1 MQAETTVDTNITAQ
15 RISLWITAVAG
26 VVFLVVFLTFPGFLP
41 PMSPNMTPD
50 QLAHFFRIHAASI
63 RFSMVVVDLCGVM
76 LLPFFALIVV
86 QMKRMATPSHVFAY
100 CYLSAVVSGAT
111 LFAIPDLL
119 WLVATFRPDRD
130 PALIQ
135 LLNDMAWMIF
145 TAPVGMLVAQNVC
158 LGLAIY
164 MDKQE
169 RPVFP
174 RWVGH
179 FNMVTAVLIAPAAVA
194 ATVRT
199 GPFAWNG
206 AISFWLKIVTYAV
219 FVAVM
224 FFMLRRA
231 VNQQAAEQ
239 SVAA

>member
-1 MQAETTVDTNITAQ
+1 MQAQTTGDNNLTAQ
-15 RISLWITAVAG
+15 RISLWITPVVG

-41 PMSPNMTPD
+41 PMSPNMPAD
-50 QLAHFFRIHAASI
+50 QVAAFFRNHAASI
-63 RFSMVVVDLCGVM
+63 RFSMVVVDLFGVM

-86 QMKRMATPSHVFAY
+86 QMKRMATPSQVFAY
-100 CYLSAVVSGAT
+100 CYLSAVVSGVT

-119 WLVATFRPDRD
+119 WLVASFRPERD
-130 PALIQ
+130 PALVQ

-164 MDKQE
+164 LDKQPH
-169 RPVFP
+169 PVFP

-179 FNMVTAVLIAPAAVA
+179 FNLVTAALIAPAAVA

-206 AISFWLKIVTYAV
+206 VISFWLKIGTYSV

-224 FFMLRRA
+224 FFALLRAINR
-231 VNQQAAEQ
+231 QAADVEL
-239 SVAA
+239 A